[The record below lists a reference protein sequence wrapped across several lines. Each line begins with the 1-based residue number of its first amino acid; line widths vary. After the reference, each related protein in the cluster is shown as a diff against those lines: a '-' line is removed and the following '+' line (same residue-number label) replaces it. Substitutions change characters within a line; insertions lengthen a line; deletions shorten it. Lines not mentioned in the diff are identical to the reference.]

1 VTLHS
6 HKYAILLAAI
16 IGVMLV
22 ESFSHRLLLGPVASD
37 LAVLSTQLLVFL
49 IVFER
54 RGIRL
59 AGLIA
64 FAAAVASALAHYV
77 LPPTY
82 PQVPL
87 RLIYH
92 SALLLLLGL
101 AVIVILRNIFAQRA
115 VRSDDVLGALCGYVI
130 AAGAWS
136 NLFMVIEIF
145 VPGSYSVGQG
155 FGAQLDSW
163 DGRIAVLNYVSLGS
177 LTGVGSGAVVPVRPP
192 ATVLT
197 TLEAVFGQ
205 FYIAVVVAQ
214 LVGAKLSQAP
224 QRNSPP

>member
-1 VTLHS
+1 MTLHS

-163 DGRIAVLNYVSLGS
+163 DGRIAVMNYVSLGS